1 MNVMKASL
9 LGMMFMFGLTAYAT
23 THRSMREANAHAD

>member
-1 MNVMKASL
+1 MNEMKASL
-9 LGMMFMFGLTAYAT
+9 LGMIFIFGLTACGT